1 MSKTLSAIRST
12 VRQMLRDEFKAA
24 GTDFAK
30 DELDLHINE
39 CLVEIS
45 QHRPYEVKETI
56 VSTGSRELDISSIED
71 LIGEK
76 VEKAEYPTGNDPPDY
91 RDVSV
96 FGSTLRLNIATAPTS
111 GANVYLYCHKVHSLT
126 ESASTLSPDLEKVLV
141 DGVVAYAAQAWCAG
155 KMRKDIVPASSK
167 WHQNWAD
174 KQYIIY
180 QNSLRGITKP
190 RVWEFYPR
198 G

>member
-1 MSKTLSAIRST
+1 MAKKTLSAIRAT
-12 VRQMLRDEFKAA
+12 ARQFLRDEFKAA
-24 GTDFAK
+24 GTDFAD

-39 CLVEIS
+39 VLVGIS
-45 QHRPYEVKETI
+45 QKRPYEVKETI

-91 RDVSV
+91 RDVSI
-96 FGSTLRLNIATAPTS
+96 FGSTLRLNIAATPTS

-141 DGVVAYAAQAWCAG
+141 EGVVAKAALSYLN
-155 KMRKDIVPASSK
+155 KMRSQIVPQTYK
-167 WHQNWAD
+167 WYHDWANN
-174 KQYIIY
+174 QFMIY
-180 QNSLRGITKP
+180 QNSLRGITRP

>member
-1 MSKTLSAIRST
+1 MAKAFSAIRET
-12 VRQMLRDEFKAA
+12 ARQFLRDEFLEGKDY
-24 GTDFAK
+24 TFAN

-56 VSTGSRELDISSIED
+56 VSTGSRELDISSITD
-71 LIGEK
+71 LLE

-96 FGSTLRLNIATAPTS
+96 FGTTLRLNIATAPTS

-141 DGVVAYAAQAWCAG
+141 EGVVAKAALAYLN
-155 KMRKDIVPASSK
+155 KMRSQIVPQTYR
-167 WHQNWAD
+167 WYHDWANN
-174 KQYIIY
+174 QFMIY
-180 QNSLRGITKP
+180 QNSLRGITRP